1 MTVSSSTDR
10 ATFPGNG
17 ATQIFPLPFRFFA
30 NSEIQ
35 AWLVTNATGALTA
48 LTLGTHYTLSGAA
61 DPEVGGSPT
70 SELTML
76 TAPTTL
82 QSLFVQR
89 VIPLTQPTDIVNQ
102 GRFFPE
108 IHENVFDRLTML
120 MQQAIGESKGSI
132 RVAIGDPEPTRL
144 APAVSRAN
152 QLMGFDSAGNP
163 VAVAPSSGSAADLAL
178 SLLNSTDPAK
188 GAGQVGFIR
197 SPLAAAITTVGG
209 MLSSTV
215 VNVWEYA
222 DLVTVKPTPE
232 NPSTWDWSPAMQ
244 AAHDA
249 YAVVFYPLGNEY
261 RHSATIN
268 LTLFGSSIVSTQ
280 NKYSSAALRYTGSGT
295 AWSATGDVNYLQVN
309 GVHITGT
316 PTVVT
321 DYYNT
326 GSIAFD
332 TTLGATALVLDN
344 AWLSNF
350 ETLVKSNFNSFYN
363 QVTGCRLDS
372 FKDGFLN
379 ISANNLVIDTTR
391 IQRFNRLIRTSGSGP
406 INITKSSI
414 ERFNGPIVDSQNLK
428 VSVNF
433 KGNYVE
439 TYDSEDIPT
448 NFPQNTLGNPAKFGG
463 NILFTGL
470 FASLALHGNELQI
483 PGSRRIGSFIECN
496 VLSSR
501 GNSIAIYTSGN
512 NIDRL
517 FTSTNPIKHVDIRD
531 SLGGNF
537 GAGPYAIE
545 YGQTAISGT
554 IDGQYEFFDC
564 IANRAFL
571 NPTLIVTP
579 TLDNAWTAPDV
590 DQGNPRLIKD
600 GGTLRLSGMI
610 DGSSSTGSGV
620 FTVPTNLRP
629 YEYGTT
635 RAFANFSLFAG
646 SGSGNIIR
654 FRYLYAS
661 GVFQLEGAPASKALI
676 PLDGIVI
683 PERY

>member
-1 MTVSSSTDR
+1 MTQQTSPWLEGAYGWSFGEGGWNTGMDQNLLKFSFMFDRNIDSIVASLPAAINGQAHYLTTDNRLYFAVGTTYFSTPVPKWFTVTVRGTGATWQFNGTSLVQIDSPQQLDSRIDAVELTVS
-10 ATFPGNG
+10 
-17 ATQIFPLPFRFFA
+17 
-30 NSEIQ
+30 
-35 AWLVTNATGALTA
+35 
-48 LTLGTHYTLSGAA
+48 TLGTAA
-61 DPEVGGSPT
+61 FKNIEFFAEQ
-70 SELTML
+70 SEL
-76 TAPTTL
+76 
-82 QSLFVQR
+82 
-89 VIPLTQPTDIVNQ
+89 D
-102 GRFFPE
+102 
-108 IHENVFDRLTML
+108 
-120 MQQAIGESKGSI
+120 
-132 RVAIGDPEPTRL
+132 
-144 APAVSRAN
+144 
-152 QLMGFDSAGNP
+152 
-163 VAVAPSSGSAADLAL
+163 VAVANAANYTDALRTDLAEP
-178 SLLNSTDPAK
+178 T
-188 GAGQVGFIR
+188 GADMSGFQR

-222 DLVTVKPTPE
+222 DLVTVKPTPG

-268 LTLFGSSIVSTQ
+268 LKLFGSSIVSTQ
-280 NKYSSAALRYTGSGT
+280 NKYSSATLRYTGSGT

-537 GAGPYAIE
+537 GAGPYAIA

-590 DQGNPRLIKD
+590 AQGDPRLIKD

-654 FRYLYAS
+654 FRYLYS
-661 GVFQLEGAPASKALI
+661 TGVFQLEGSPASKALI

-683 PERY
+683 PERH